1 MKRTI
6 LFGTAVLAYIGS
18 SAVGRTIYVD
28 DDGPADFNNIQAAI
42 DDANHGDTV
51 VVGDGIYTGEGNRDI
66 DFLGKAIVVKSENGP
81 ENCIIDCNGSE
92 TEPHC
97 GFDFQNGDEE
107 PNSVVDGFTIRN
119 GYLRT
124 GGAIYGR
131 CTRATVTNCIITGNV
146 AEVRGAGIAY
156 FDGTISNCVI
166 QGNSSIFGAG

>member
-51 VVGDGIYTGEGNRDI
+51 VVGDG
-66 DFLGKAIVVKSENGP
+66 KSENGP